1 MKISKERL
9 VQIIKEEVE
18 NSQQPSGEDISALGE
33 FSKKFLELSRQIK
46 SVNGLDPKEMSLML
60 NILTDL
66 IRMAA
71 SGSLA
76 SILKQLDV
84 IVDKKTGSK

>member
-9 VQIIKEEVE
+9 VQIIKEEVK
-18 NSQQPSGEDISALGE
+18 NSQQPSGEDVSALGE
-33 FSKKFLELSRQIK
+33 FSKKFLELSKQIK
-46 SVNGLDPKEMSLML
+46 SVKGLDPKEMSLML

-71 SGSLA
+71 SESSA

>member
-9 VQIIKEEVE
+9 IQIIKEEVE
-18 NSQQPSGEDISALGE
+18 NSQQSSREDVSALGE

-46 SVNGLDPKEMSLML
+46 SVKGLDPKEMSLML

-71 SGSLA
+71 SGSSA

-84 IVDKKTGSK
+84 IVDKKAGSK

>member
-9 VQIIKEEVE
+9 MQIIKEEVE
-18 NSQQPSGEDISALGE
+18 NSQQSSREDVSALGE

-46 SVNGLDPKEMSLML
+46 SVKGLDPKEMSLML

-71 SGSLA
+71 SGSSA

>member
-9 VQIIKEEVE
+9 MQIIKEEVE
-18 NSQQPSGEDISALGE
+18 NSQQSSREDVSALGE
-33 FSKKFLELSRQIK
+33 FSKKFLELSKQIK
-46 SVNGLDPKEMSLML
+46 SVKGLDPKEMSLML

-71 SGSLA
+71 SESSA

>member
-9 VQIIKEEVE
+9 VEIIKEEVE
-18 NSQQPSGEDISALGE
+18 NSQQPESEAKSLSE

-46 SVNGLDPKEMSLML
+46 SVKGLDPKEMSLML

-71 SGSLA
+71 SGSSASVLA
-76 SILKQLDV
+76 QLDA